1 MDLSLAHRHFYQV
14 VHQRDFSLAQA
25 ALYIAQAEYP
35 DLEVDRYLEKLAQMA
50 REVKNRLPQERYPLR
65 LIQTINQYLY
75 EDLSFKGNTRD
86 YYDPRNSFLN
96 EVIDRRTGI
105 PISLS
110 LVYIEIAQRLD
121 LPMVGVG
128 MPGHFLLRPDLPD
141 MDLYVDPFYQGETLF
156 AQDCQDRLKEIF
168 GSTETLQPDFLKPI
182 SPHQFLARML
192 TNLKHIYLRQNQ
204 VTKSLRVIEQILI
217 VLPNAVAEIRDRGIL
232 YYQLGQ
238 WDASRQDL
246 ETYLARSPQ
255 LEDVSLIHQLLNHMD
270 QA

>member
-1 MDLSLAHRHFYQV
+1 MDLSLAHQHFYQV
-14 VHQRDFSLAQA
+14 IHQRDFSLAQA

-35 DLEVDRYLEKLAQMA
+35 DLDVERYLEQLAQMS
-50 REVKNRLPQERYPLR
+50 REVKNRLPQEQYPLR
-65 LIQTINQYLY
+65 IIQTINQYLY
-75 EDLSFKGNTRD
+75 EDLGFSGNTSD

-105 PISLS
+105 PITLS
-110 LVYIEIAQRLD
+110 LVYIEIAQQIG

-141 MDLYVDPFYQGETLF
+141 MDVYVDPFYRGEILF
-156 AQDCQDRLKEIF
+156 AQDCQERLKEIF
-168 GSTETLQPDFLKPI
+168 GSTETLQPEFLKPI

-192 TNLKHIYLRQNQ
+192 INLKHIYLRQNQ
-204 VTKSLRVIEQILI
+204 VTKCLQVIEQILI

-232 YYQLGQ
+232 YYQMGQ
-238 WDASRQDL
+238 WDESRQDL
-246 ETYLARSPQ
+246 KIYLARNPQ
-255 LEDVSLIHQLLNHMD
+255 VEDVPLIRQLLNHMD